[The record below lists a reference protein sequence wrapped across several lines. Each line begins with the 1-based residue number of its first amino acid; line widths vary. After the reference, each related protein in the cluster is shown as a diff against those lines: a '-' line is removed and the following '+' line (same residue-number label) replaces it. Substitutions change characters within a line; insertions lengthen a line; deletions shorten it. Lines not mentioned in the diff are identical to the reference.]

1 MTPISVTEPTAAAV
15 RPPAAAPVAPKHY
28 LVGLDALR
36 AVVALSVC
44 LFHYTGGM
52 VPKLMVPAAQA
63 TFSRGYLG
71 VDIFFVISGFIIP
84 YSLVGK
90 NHQVAGFFAYLKK
103 RVLHINPP
111 AYAFLFLVLGQ
122 CFLID
127 RLIQHANYFTGGLS
141 WGQLLNNVL
150 FTMPLVHYKWINDVF
165 WMLTIEFQSYLF
177 IGLLF
182 GVLFERLVGWVLG
195 LYVLVAA
202 ISFLPGTESMHFIRY
217 SSLFAL
223 GGMALLWQQRRIS
236 QGLHPAGL
244 VGFGALTCWQI
255 VIYSAYVG
263 VGAAVGIDMLRVRIL
278 GLSF

>member
-1 MTPISVTEPTAAAV
+1 MTLISATASAAPV
-15 RPPAAAPVAPKHY
+15 RPPAAESVAPKCY

-36 AVVALSVC
+36 AVAALSVC
-44 LFHYTGGM
+44 LFYYTGSM
-52 VPKLMVPAAQA
+52 LPKLMVPVAQA
-63 TFSRGYLG
+63 AFSRGYLG
-71 VDIFFVISGFIIP
+71 VDIFFVIFGFIIP
-84 YSLVGK
+84 YSLLGK
-90 NHQVAGFFAYLKK
+90 SHQVAGFFAYLKK
-103 RVLHINPP
+103 RVLRINPP
-111 AYAFLFLVLGQ
+111 AYASLFLVLGQ

-127 RLIQHANYFTGGLS
+127 QLIQHANHFTGGLS

-150 FTMPLVHYKWINDVF
+150 FTVPFTHYKWINGIF
-165 WMLTIEFQSYLF
+165 WMLAIEFQLCLF

-182 GVLFERLVGWVLG
+182 GVLFERLVSWVLG

-202 ISFLPGTESMHFIRY
+202 ISSLSGTEPMVFLRY

-223 GGMALLWQQRRIS
+223 GGVALLRQQRRIS

-255 VIYSAYVG
+255 VIYSACVG